1 VEVLSW
7 ACRPDQP
14 GVEEVSMSNGS
25 DPAVAKRGMSPWAWV
40 AIGCGVVVLVVVL
53 IVVAGSLFVAKKVS
67 DVAADFKDN
76 PALAAARLVVK
87 ANPDLE
93 EVEVDEKA
101 GTITVRHRSTGEVVT
116 VSFEDLKEG
125 RLKFSTDKGEVTIS
139 GDEGNGTFKV
149 EGSNQE
155 GGFSL
160 RAGAVD
166 IAELPEWVPRYPGG
180 EVGGT
185 YLMEQ
190 AGSANGGYQVTT
202 ADAVDVVLEHFRK
215 ELKDQGFE
223 VKISTIS
230 GDGQLEGG
238 TLNASLGG
246 GEGSQ
251 RSVHIMV
258 ARQDGGA
265 TATVGF
271 TTGE

>member
-1 VEVLSW
+1 
-7 ACRPDQP
+7 
-14 GVEEVSMSNGS
+14 MSNGS
-25 DPAVAKRGMSPWAWV
+25 EPAVAKKGMSPWAWV
-40 AIGCGVVVLVVVL
+40 AIGCGALILVGALVS
-53 IVVAGSLFVAKKVS
+53 VAVGLFVYKKAS

-76 PALAAARLVVK
+76 PALAAARFVVK

-101 GTITVRHRSTGEVVT
+101 GTITVRQRSTGEVVT
-116 VSFEDLKEG
+116 VSFDELQEG
-125 RLKFSTDKGEVTIS
+125 RLTFSTDEGEVTIQGDGES
-139 GDEGNGTFKV
+139 GTLNVTGSNE
-149 EGSNQE
+149 EGSFN
-155 GGFSL
+155 L

-166 IAELPEWVPRYPGG
+166 IAEIPEWVPRYPGG

-185 YLMEQ
+185 YLMAQ

-202 ADAVDVVLEHFRK
+202 SDPVDVVLEHFRK

-223 VKISTIS
+223 VRVSTIS
-230 GDGQLEGG
+230 GDDQLQGG
-238 TLNASLGG
+238 TLNASHDG
-246 GEGSQ
+246 GEGGT

-271 TTGE
+271 TTGV